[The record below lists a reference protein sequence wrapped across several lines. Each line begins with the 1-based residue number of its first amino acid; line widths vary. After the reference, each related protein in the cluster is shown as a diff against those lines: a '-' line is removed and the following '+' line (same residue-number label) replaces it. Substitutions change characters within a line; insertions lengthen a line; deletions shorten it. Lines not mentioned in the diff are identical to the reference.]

1 MQLKTAIKASAINN
15 LTDAR
20 YFSAWGVEWLG
31 FNMDFGDSN
40 YLEPQAIK
48 EIKEWLVGP
57 KIVGEFLGNQP
68 AEQISQMVVD
78 LKLDMIQLGMFAS
91 VELVQD
97 LKDIPVIKEWVIGDW
112 SDLQNLPEQ
121 FSPYASSVELF
132 MLNFAKNNL
141 TWEMLQQNPTALKQ
155 LQILTK
161 NFPVLLNI
169 DFQATD
175 YEQLIEILTVKGL
188 SLQGDEEEKVGYK
201 SFDELDLIFEELEIQ
216 I

>member
-31 FNMDFGDSN
+31 FNMNFGDSN

-57 KIVGEFLGNQP
+57 KIVGEFLGNQS

-91 VELVQD
+91 VELVKE
-97 LKDIPVIKEWVIGDW
+97 LGDIPIIKEWIIGDW

-121 FSPYASSVELF
+121 FNLYASSVELF
-132 MLNFAKNNL
+132 MLNFSKNNL
-141 TWEMLQQNPTALKQ
+141 TWKMLKQNPSVLKQ
-155 LQILTK
+155 LQLLTK

-175 YEQLIEILTVKGL
+175 YEQLAELLTLKGL

-201 SFDELDLIFEELEIQ
+201 SFDELDLIFEELEVEI
-216 I
+216 